1 MDDPAD
7 LRVRLWFLSLNLPPA
22 ALAQAASLLA
32 PHEAERAARFRF
44 EHGRR
49 RAIAGRG
56 QLRAIL
62 GRCLGADPAAL
73 EFSYGP
79 QGKPALA
86 GVWSRSGWH
95 FNLAHS
101 ADIAL
106 LALTRSGPLG
116 VDVER
121 IRPLPDVGRLVSR
134 FFSPGENAA
143 FQALAQ
149 DQKPDAFFRL
159 WTRKEAWLK
168 ATGEGI
174 AQSLGRVEVSF
185 LPGEPARLLRLPE
198 GPAAVSRWRLHDL
211 DSAPGFVAALAVV
224 ADAGPIHRESG
235 EVLGP

>member
-1 MDDPAD
+1 MPDFQ
-7 LRVRLWFLSLNLPPA
+7 VHLWSLSLNLPAA
-22 ALAQAASLLA
+22 ALAQAASLLT

-44 EHGRR
+44 AGGRH

-56 QLRAIL
+56 QLRAVL
-62 GRCLGADPAAL
+62 GHCLGADPAGL

-101 ADIAL
+101 ADLAL
-106 LALTRSGPLG
+106 LAVTRAGPVG

-121 IRPLPDVGRLVSR
+121 LRPLTYAGQVVSR
-134 FFSPGENAA
+134 FFSPREDAA
-143 FQALAQ
+143 FRVLPE
-149 DQKPDAFFRL
+149 DQKPDAFLRL

-174 AQSLGRVEVSF
+174 TQSLGRVEVSF
-185 LPGEPARLLRLPE
+185 LPGEPARLLSLPE
-198 GPAAVSRWRLHDL
+198 GPAALCRWRLHEL
-211 DSAPGFVAALAVV
+211 DCAPGFIAALAVV
-224 ADAGPIHRESG
+224 AGAGPIHREPG
-235 EVLGP
+235 EIFSQ